1 MIGLGNLGGY
11 GVRVARDYAQ
21 EAKNQA
27 SSADP
32 DKIYADIL
40 RQDYNDY
47 IGNFRE
53 FEKRLLGMTEDT
65 TLVDRARENAA
76 TQAQIA
82 EGVQQRNLERYGGAG
97 LSAAQLQEQQ
107 RTAQRGSQLAMAN
120 TVNNARVQ
128 QREVNQALMQE
139 LIGIGQGVNARA
151 LEGLGT
157 AAQGAVQRRGAYK
170 QAKAQYASSMMGMGA
185 SILAAFL
192 V

>member
-1 MIGLGNLGGY
+1 MIGLDY
-11 GVRVARDYAQ
+11 GVRIARDYAQ
-21 EAKNQA
+21 EATNNA

-32 DKIYADIL
+32 DKTYASIL

-53 FEKRLLGMTEDT
+53 FEKKLLDMTNDT
-65 TLVDRARENAA
+65 SLIDRSRENAA

-107 RTAQRGSQLAMAN
+107 RASQRGSQLATAN
-120 TVNNARVQ
+120 TVNNARVR

-139 LIGIGQGVNARA
+139 LIGIGQGVNTRA

-157 AAQGAVQRRGAYK
+157 AAQGAMQRRGAYK
-170 QAKAQYASSMMGMGA
+170 QAKASYSSSMMGMGA
-185 SILAAFL
+185 SILAAFM

>member
-1 MIGLGNLGGY
+1 MIFLNTNL
-11 GVRVARDYAQ
+11 
-21 EAKNQA
+21 
-27 SSADP
+27 SP
-32 DKIYADIL
+32 I
-40 RQDYNDY
+40 
-47 IGNFRE
+47 
-53 FEKRLLGMTEDT
+53 
-65 TLVDRARENAA
+65 
-76 TQAQIA
+76 
-82 EGVQQRNLERYGGAG
+82 QQRNLERYGGAG
-97 LSAAQLQEQQ
+97 LSAAQLQVQQ